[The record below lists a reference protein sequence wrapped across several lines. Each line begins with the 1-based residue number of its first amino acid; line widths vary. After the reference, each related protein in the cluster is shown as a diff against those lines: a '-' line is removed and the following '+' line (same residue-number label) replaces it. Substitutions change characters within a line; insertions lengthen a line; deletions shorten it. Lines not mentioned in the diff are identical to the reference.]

1 MSEAISRTWVPGA
14 DGSGF
19 GIENLPYGVV
29 RRGDGPPLPAVR
41 IGEYALVLA
50 EVAKAGLLDVAG
62 LTTGAFAGPTLNPF
76 IELGPSVWSATRGRL
91 VELLTS
97 GNDELQR
104 AGVADRAL
112 VGLAEVQT
120 GLPVKVGDYVDF
132 YASIEHA
139 SNLGRMF
146 RPDSDPLTANW
157 RHVPIG
163 YHGRAG
169 TVVTSGTPIRRPS
182 GQRAPAEPG
191 GLPSFGPERRL
202 DIELEL
208 GFITGPGPE
217 LGMPIAASAADAH
230 IFGFVLVNDWSA
242 REIQRWEYVPLGPF
256 LGKSFA
262 TSVAPWIVPLEA
274 VDRLRVPGRA
284 QEPVPLPYLRVDK
297 NWALDIDLE
306 VALVPDGSERATTI
320 SRTNARGLYWNAA
333 QQLGH
338 ATVNGARV
346 RAGDLFASGT
356 ISGPDPGTEGS
367 LMELSWG
374 GREAIALDD
383 GTERTFLED
392 GDEIV
397 ISGEGERDGVRISF
411 GEVRGRIEPAAASLL
426 GAAFGGSASSGD
438 QA

>member
-1 MSEAISRTWVPGA
+1 MNRTWVPGA

-19 GIENLPYGVV
+19 GLENLPYGVV
-29 RRGDGPPLPAVR
+29 RRGDGPPRPAIR
-41 IGEYALVLA
+41 IGDYALVLA
-50 EVAKAGLLDVAG
+50 EVADAGLLDLPG
-62 LTTGAFAGPTLNPF
+62 LTRGAFAGPTLNPF
-76 IELGPSVWSATRGRL
+76 IELGAEVWSATRRRL
-91 VELLTS
+91 VELLAS

-104 AGVADRAL
+104 AGVAGRAL
-112 VGLAEVQT
+112 VPLTDVET
-120 GLPVKVGDYVDF
+120 ELPVTVGDYVDF

-146 RPDSDPLTANW
+146 RPDSDPLTPNW

-169 TVVTSGTPIRRPS
+169 TLVKSGTPIRRPS
-182 GQRAPAEPG
+182 GQRAADEPG
-191 GLPSFGPERRL
+191 GAPTFGPERRL

-208 GFITGPGPE
+208 GFVTGPGPE
-217 LGMPIAASAADAH
+217 LGTPIPTSAAETH

-262 TSVAPWIVPLEA
+262 TSIAPWIVPLEA
-274 VDRLRVPGRA
+274 LDALRIRGREQTPAPLAYLHVDR
-284 QEPVPLPYLRVDK
+284 D
-297 NWALDIDLE
+297 WALDIDLE
-306 VALVPDGSERATTI
+306 VRLAPPGSEPATTI
-320 SRTNARGLYWNAA
+320 SRTNARDLYWNPA
-333 QQLGH
+333 QQLAH
-338 ATVNGARV
+338 ATINGARL
-346 RAGDLFASGT
+346 RSGDLFASGT
-356 ISGPDPGTEGS
+356 ISGPDPGTYGS
-367 LMELSWG
+367 LIELSWG
-374 GREAIALDD
+374 GRDPIALA
-383 GTERTFLED
+383 GGSERTFLED